1 MKKSYSAHLALAAK
15 ILLLALTIVGAM
27 RYAAYCGNPPP
38 AFQPGEKLA
47 YSIRWGVIPAGS
59 AEMRVMPIK
68 AVNGVDSYHFVLTAS
83 SNSVIDVFYKVRDRI
98 DAFVDTDLSH
108 STLYRKKQQE
118 GGSRRD
124 IEVSFDWEKQTT
136 TYTNFGK
143 SKKAVP
149 IKPGTFDPLG
159 IFYYIRSVDMKEN
172 DVIVR
177 PATDGKKIVSATASV
192 SSKETVSVPA
202 GSFEAFLL
210 ESELKHVG
218 GEFKKAKD
226 TELKVWLTA
235 DHRKIPVKVQ
245 IGNFVGE
252 LISAEDTGD
261 FNGNP

>member
-1 MKKSYSAHLALAAK
+1 MLAAK
-15 ILLLALTIVGAM
+15 ILIIALTIVGAM
-27 RYAAYCGNPPP
+27 RYAAYCDNPPP
-38 AFQPGEKLA
+38 AFQPGEILS
-47 YSIRWGVIPAGS
+47 YEIRWGIIPAGS

-98 DAFVDTDLSH
+98 DAFVDTALSQ
-108 STLYRKKQQE
+108 STLYLKKQQE
-118 GGSRRD
+118 GGSKRD
-124 IEVSFDWEKQTT
+124 IEVSFDWKKQTAR
-136 TYTNFGK
+136 YTNFGK
-143 SKKAVP
+143 SKKAIPVA
-149 IKPGTFDPLG
+149 PGTFDPLG

-177 PATDGKKIVSATASV
+177 PATDGKKIVNATARVASRQ
-192 SSKETVSVPA
+192 TVSVPA

-226 TELKVWLTA
+226 TKLKVWLTA
-235 DHRKIPVKVQ
+235 DHRKIPVKVE
-245 IGNFVGE
+245 IGHFVGE
-252 LISAEDTGD
+252 LVSAEYGGD

>member
-1 MKKSYSAHLALAAK
+1 MKKTHSANIITAAK
-15 ILLLALTIVGAM
+15 ILIIALTIAGAM
-27 RYAAYCGNPPP
+27 RDAAYCANPSP
-38 AFQPGEKLA
+38 AFQPGETLSF
-47 YSIRWGVIPAGS
+47 SIRWGVIPAGS
-59 AEMRVMPIK
+59 AEMRVMPIQT
-68 AVNGVDSYHFVLTAS
+68 VNGVDSYHFVLTAS

-98 DAFVDTDLSH
+98 DAFVDTALSH
-108 STLYRKKQQE
+108 STLYRKKQRE
-118 GGSRRD
+118 GGSKRD
-124 IEVSFDWEKQTT
+124 IEVSFDWNKQTT
-136 TYTNFGK
+136 TYSNFGK
-143 SKKAVP
+143 SKKAIP
-149 IKPGTFDPLG
+149 IEPGTFDPLG

-177 PATDGKKIVSATASV
+177 PATDGKKIVSATARV
-192 SSKETVSVPA
+192 ASKETVSVPA

-252 LISAEDTGD
+252 LVSAEHAGD
-261 FNGNP
+261 FNDNP